1 MQKPKRF
8 LNVFLMCIEL
18 GEGDVVKIVSFEM
31 FEIKLGLIVAWL
43 TISGKEIVSQ
53 KLDLLREERERNF
66 I

>member
-1 MQKPKRF
+1 
-8 LNVFLMCIEL
+8 MCIEL
-18 GEGDVVKIVSFEM
+18 GEGDVVKMESIVSFEM